1 MSRHHRLAVR
11 VRQFPGG
18 VLLVWLSACLAAG
31 CLIAGCGDSS
41 PPATPSPPPSGQ
53 PRARLLAV
61 THTEGFRHGSI
72 PVAEATL
79 AEIGRSSGTFDVDYC
94 RTAADVR
101 RMLTADGLAPY
112 AAVFFANT
120 TGDLGIPDMAA
131 FLAWIGSGRA
141 FLGAHS
147 ASDTYHSD
155 PRFLEMLGN
164 EFETHGDQTE
174 VDIVVDDRSHPA
186 TSTLGARLRVFDEIY
201 RFRFNNRGRVG
212 MLLSLDRFPQDGLPS
227 AGQPGDL
234 PMAWQKSHG
243 SGRVFYTA
251 LGHRDEVWQDARFRQ
266 HLSGAIQWAISR

>member
-1 MSRHHRLAVR
+1 MLTGDPLKGRRREQHENVR
-11 VRQFPGG
+11 GVRPFPGQDRG
-18 VLLVWLSACLAAG
+18 WRLLARLGALVVVASLAAG
-31 CLIAGCGDSS
+31 CDDSS
-41 PPATPSPPPSGQ
+41 TPTTPSTPGGTGQ
-53 PRARLLAV
+53 PRPRVLVV

-79 AEIGRSSGTFDVDYC
+79 AEIGRSSGAFDVDYC

-112 AAVFFANT
+112 GAVFFANT
-120 TGDLGIPDMAA
+120 TGDLGIPDMTA

-147 ASDTYHSD
+147 ASDTYHGD

-174 VDIVVDDRSHPA
+174 VDIVVDDRSHPS
-186 TSTLGARLRVFDEIY
+186 TSTLGARLRIFDEIY

-212 MLLSLDRFPQDGLPS
+212 MLLSLDRFPQDGLAA

-234 PMAWQKSHG
+234 PIAWQS
-243 SGRVFYTA
+243 
-251 LGHRDEVWQDARFRQ
+251 
-266 HLSGAIQWAISR
+266 